1 MMKRI
6 IRTADFPTLLIRF
19 TVGFIFLSEGLQKFI
34 TPEATGVGRFTKIG
48 FSNPSFW
55 AYFTGSFEIACGILV
70 LIRLLTRV
78 AAITLLIVM
87 LVAFIS
93 TKVPILTDKGFWLF
107 AHEYRTDFAMTM
119 LLIYLLL
126 YGGGNHSIDKKFA
139 QTQSKYNGTGNHS
152 FE

>member
-1 MMKRI
+1 MKRL
-6 IRTADFPTLLIRF
+6 IRTTSIPTLLIRI
-19 TVGFIFLSEGLQKFI
+19 TVGLIFFSEGLQKYM

-55 AYFTGSFEIACGILV
+55 AYFTGSFEIVCGLLV
-70 LIRLLTRV
+70 IIGLFTRL
-78 AAITLLIVM
+78 AAIPLLLIM

-93 TKVPILTDKGFWLF
+93 TKVPVFTDRGFWSF

-126 YGGGNHSIDKKFA
+126 YGGGNHSVDKKFA
-139 QTQSKYNGTGNHS
+139 HT
-152 FE
+152 